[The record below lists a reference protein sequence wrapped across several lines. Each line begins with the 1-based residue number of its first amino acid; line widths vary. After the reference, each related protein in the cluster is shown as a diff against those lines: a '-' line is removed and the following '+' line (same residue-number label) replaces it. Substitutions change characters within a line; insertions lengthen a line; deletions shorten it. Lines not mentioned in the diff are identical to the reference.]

1 MGHNYTM
8 GFEPDGLYITVQSPR
23 EVCSWARIYMAYTA
37 QIEVEFELAEFRSA
51 EDSSFRMWQKS
62 YRKVAHGC
70 DIYYFL

>member
-1 MGHNYTM
+1 
-8 GFEPDGLYITVQSPR
+8 
-23 EVCSWARIYMAYTA
+23 MAYTA

-62 YRKVAHGC
+62 YRTVAHGC